1 MTYASK
7 AEFDEARGEDEHAR
21 DVAGLP
27 PRRRAYNYG
36 DELEAYKTHLDEEIV
51 VLRDALAVA
60 EAKRAR
66 LDRVEVDFDADPS
79 VDPRRPGVDASMFS
93 GSMGTDVAEQFRP
106 REEIVPRQIADV
118 PVAGERV

>member
-1 MTYASK
+1 MTYATK
-7 AEFDEARGEDEHAR
+7 AEHDEARGEDEHAR

-36 DELEAYKTHLDEEIV
+36 DELEAYKSHLDEEIV

-66 LDRVEVDFDADPS
+66 LDRVELDFDPDPS

-93 GSMGTDVAEQFRP
+93 GSMGTDVAESYRP
-106 REEIVPRQIADV
+106 REEIVPRQMVDIDT
-118 PVAGERV
+118 GGRT